1 MSKHIES
8 VLSLDVEEQPAL
20 RVRLPEIFRD
30 YKRVVREVSLRVV
43 GNNIHATYAERSGDV
58 SAKFKPQCSYIAD
71 GIFEALA
78 WAEGQGHA
86 PGN

>member
-1 MSKHIES
+1 MSKHVEA
-8 VLSLDVEEQPAL
+8 VLALDVEEQPAL

-58 SAKFKPQCSYIAD
+58 SAKFKPVRSFIAD
-71 GIFEALA
+71 DIFEAMA
-78 WAEGQGHA
+78 WAEGCGHEDS
-86 PGN
+86 